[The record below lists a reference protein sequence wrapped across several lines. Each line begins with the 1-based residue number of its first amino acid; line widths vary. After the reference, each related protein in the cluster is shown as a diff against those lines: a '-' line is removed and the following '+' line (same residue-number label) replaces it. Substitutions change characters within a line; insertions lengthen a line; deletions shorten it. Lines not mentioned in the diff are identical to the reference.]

1 MLAKGFSVPDLQHP
15 ALPAFPTWFPL
26 PPGWSVL
33 AVILFALLFIWL
45 SQRLVR
51 YRRNR
56 WRREARRTLQN
67 IHSADEWLW
76 LIKRVLL
83 VHHARAAV
91 SELLSAQAIL
101 QQTPLDDASCQQ
113 LIQRYCQRDAMLEPE
128 LNRHVRQQVSH
139 WLEGLPDV

>member
-15 ALPAFPTWFPL
+15 ALPAPPTWFPL

-33 AVILFALLFIWL
+33 AVILFALLLIGISL
-45 SQRLVR
+45 RLMR

-56 WRREARRTLQN
+56 WRREARQQLAAL
-67 IHSADEWLW
+67 HSADEWLW

-83 VHHARAAV
+83 VHHARADV
-91 SELLSAQAIL
+91 SQWLTAQAIL
-101 QQTPLDDASCQQ
+101 QQLPLDDASGQQ
-113 LIQRYCQRDAMLEPE
+113 LSQRYCQRDAMLEPE
-128 LNRHVRQQVSH
+128 LNQHIRQQVSQ